1 MIIGVNR
8 AVVHAGRE
16 LHVQIEDLGLEA
28 GAFEARVYDRGTVL
42 WRRRVPYQELLERGL
57 AKAEFEDELRVLMEK
72 TLLTVEAA
80 ILKGKL
86 G

>member
-8 AVVHAGRE
+8 AVAHAGRE

-42 WRRRVPYQELLERGL
+42 WRRRVAYQELLERGL

>member
-8 AVVHAGRE
+8 AVEHEGRQ
-16 LHVQIEDLGLEA
+16 LHVQIEDLGVEA

-42 WRRRVPYQELLERGL
+42 WRRRVPYQELLDRAL
-57 AKAEFEDELRVLMEK
+57 AKPEFEDELRVLMEK

>member
-8 AVVHAGRE
+8 AFEHGGRQ

-28 GAFEARVYDRGTVL
+28 AAFEARVYDRGTVL
-42 WRRRVPYQELLERGL
+42 WRRRVPYQELLDRGL
-57 AKAEFEDELRVLMEK
+57 PKPEFEDELRVLMEK
-72 TLLTVEAA
+72 TLHTVEAA

>member
-8 AVVHAGRE
+8 AVEHDGRQ
-16 LHVQIEDLGLEA
+16 LHVQIEDLGVEA

-42 WRRRVPYQELLERGL
+42 WRRRVAYQELLDRGL
-57 AKAEFEDELRVLMEK
+57 AKPEFEDELRVLMEK
-72 TLLTVEAA
+72 TLHTVEAA

>member
-8 AVVHAGRE
+8 AVEHDGRQ
-16 LHVQIEDLGLEA
+16 LHVQIEDLGVEA

-42 WRRRVPYQELLERGL
+42 WRRRVPYQELLDRAL
-57 AKAEFEDELRVLMEK
+57 AKPEFEEELRVLMEK

>member
-8 AVVHAGRE
+8 AVEHAGRE

>member
-8 AVVHAGRE
+8 AVEHDGRQ
-16 LHVQIEDLGLEA
+16 LHVQIEDLGVEA

-42 WRRRVPYQELLERGL
+42 WRRRVPYQELLDRAL
-57 AKAEFEDELRVLMEK
+57 AKPEFEDELRVLMEK

>member
-8 AVVHAGRE
+8 AFEHAGRQ
-16 LHVQIEDLGLEA
+16 LHVQIEDLGPEA
-28 GAFEARVYDRGTVL
+28 GAFEARVYERGTVL

-57 AKAEFEDELRVLMEK
+57 AKPEFEDELRALMDK
-72 TLLTVEAA
+72 TLHTVEAA

>member
-8 AVVHAGRE
+8 AVEHDGRQ
-16 LHVQIEDLGLEA
+16 LHVQIEDLGVEA

-42 WRRRVPYQELLERGL
+42 WRRRVPYQELLDRAL
-57 AKAEFEDELRVLMEK
+57 PKPEFEDELRVLMEK

>member
-1 MIIGVNR
+1 VIIGVNR
-8 AVVHAGRE
+8 AVEHDGRQ
-16 LHVQIEDLGLEA
+16 LHVQIEDLGVEA

-42 WRRRVPYQELLERGL
+42 WRRRVPYEELLARSL
-57 AKAEFEDELRVLMEK
+57 PKHEFEDELRVLMEK